1 MVATCESGHH
11 VMKVVVVFA
20 HPSPRSFTAAICRTA
35 VAALARVGH
44 EVILMDLY
52 ADKFVA
58 QMSREERLAYV
69 TDSPI
74 LDPLVERYAAQLV
87 LAEGLVL
94 IYPTWHG
101 SFPAIL
107 KGWFERVFVPGVGW
121 ALDPVTNKAS
131 SGLRSARRMV
141 GVSTYGS
148 SRLHT
153 MRLSDA
159 GRRVIMR
166 NIRFLAPKATCR
178 AQWLGIYGLDRS
190 DPKHTER
197 FLAKVDDA
205 MAHL

>member
-1 MVATCESGHH
+1 MR
-11 VMKVVVVFA
+11 VVVVFA
-20 HPSPRSFTAAICRTA
+20 HPSRQSLSATICHTA
-35 VAALARVGH
+35 VAALARAGH
-44 EVILMDLY
+44 EVILIDLY
-52 ADKFVA
+52 ADQFVA
-58 QMSREERLAYV
+58 QMSREERLAYE

-74 LDPLVERYAAQLV
+74 LDPLVGRYEAQIA
-87 LAEGLVL
+87 LAEGLVF

-131 SGLRSARRMV
+131 GGLRATRRVV

-148 SRLHT
+148 SRLHSLR
-153 MRLSDA
+153 MADA

-166 NIRFLAPKATCR
+166 NIRFLAPKSTCR
-178 AQWLGIYGLDRS
+178 AKWLGLYGLDRP
-190 DPKHTER
+190 DPQHIAR
-197 FLAKVDDA
+197 FLAKVDHT

>member
-1 MVATCESGHH
+1 M
-11 VMKVVVVFA
+11 FA
-20 HPSPRSFTAAICRTA
+20 HPSQRSLSATICRTA
-35 VAALARVGH
+35 VAALARAGH

-58 QMSREERLAYV
+58 QMSREERLAYE

-74 LDPLVERYAAQLV
+74 LDPLVGRYAAQLA
-87 LAEGLVL
+87 LAEGLVF

-101 SFPAIL
+101 SFPAIM

-121 ALDPVTNKAS
+121 ALDPITKKAS
-131 SGLRSARRMV
+131 GGLRSTRRVV

-153 MRLSDA
+153 MCMADA

-166 NIRFLAPKATCR
+166 NIRLLAPKTTCR
-178 AQWLGIYGLDRS
+178 AKWYGLHGLDRL
-190 DPKHTER
+190 DPKHIER
-197 FLAKVDDA
+197 FLATVDHA